1 MSRFKLRVVEKNDLN
16 CWMMLDDWC
25 EHFEKTKDAEIEG
38 SKYPVRELIIGK
50 ISDGLIEL
58 MAITQ
63 DQIDIGLV
71 AHSTRDGFI
80 EGMVFWIKPEHR
92 CIGTMET
99 TFDLLLELARNRNL
113 IGIRFDSKV
122 WRNAPLLL
130 GFSLEKTKN
139 DGNSV
144 VKTWVKKCT
153 T

>member
-1 MSRFKLRVVEKNDLN
+1 
-16 CWMMLDDWC
+16 MLDDWC
-25 EHFEKTKDAEIEG
+25 EHYEKTKDAEIEG
-38 SKYPVRELIIGK
+38 HKFPVRELIAGK
-50 ISDGLIEL
+50 IADGLIEL

-63 DQIDIGLV
+63 ESSQIQTDIGLV

-80 EGMVFWIKPEHR
+80 DGMVFWLKPEHR

-113 IGIRFDSKV
+113 LGIRFDSKV

-130 GFSLEKTKN
+130 GFSIERTRN
-139 DGNSV
+139 DGSDV
-144 VKTWVKKCT
+144 VTTWVKKCT